1 MDYNFENLKK
11 LKAELCK
18 DAALYYR
25 YDLEKLCDGIKKE
38 ENHHVYRD
46 LLLRCL
52 KDIRPMFIAK
62 SPFLF
67 SYLRN
72 GIFTK
77 ETQSVFLT
85 APFENPNVSI
95 NMVARGREDLMERA
109 DERRIYVTGILRLFS
124 AAKNLSDELYEK
136 WLDVLD
142 EVDLQLYQYD
152 YGGRTEFVELTNKLS
167 ELSLA
172 LHIGSNDET
181 ISEECIDSKGLDS
194 ATDICENDIEDGCS
208 PAHGEGI
215 PEHDKDSHTDDIVFK
230 ILDETRINIIL
241 SHLKERGAIG
251 EVTLLEWVD
260 AVSHA
265 DFSKIAGRFKKV
277 YLSAALTLL
286 QHYIERD
293 NPFDKR
299 NWLRMAAKSIG
310 KAPRRLKSNMSSPS
324 LSGWFENLEKAIK

>member
-46 LLLRCL
+46 LVLRCL
-52 KDIRPMFIAK
+52 KEIRPMFIAK

-67 SYLRN
+67 PYLRN

-172 LHIGSNDET
+172 LHIGESNN
-181 ISEECIDSKGLDS
+181 SEDFDS
-194 ATDICENDIEDGCS
+194 ATDICEIDFEEDNP
-208 PAHGEGI
+208 PAKDET
-215 PEHDKDSHTDDIVFK
+215 PELVKDSHVESMVFK
-230 ILDETRINIIL
+230 ILDETRANVIF
-241 SHLKERGAIG
+241 SHLKEGGATG
-251 EVTLLEWVD
+251 DVSLVEWFY

-265 DFSKIAGRFKKV
+265 DFSNVVSRFKKV

-286 QHYIERD
+286 QRYVEGD
-293 NPFDKR
+293 NPFDKKC
-299 NWLRMAAKSIG
+299 WLRMAATSIG

-324 LSGWFENLEKAIK
+324 LSGWFEDLEAAIK